1 MIRIMFIAAF
11 CLSISA
17 ASAQST
23 APRNAV
29 LSEDMPFCPSW
40 AEAHERT
47 MAGLNNEG
55 RRPSGSRWKGC
66 IVIKKGTEVEV
77 IQSDDQQSEI
87 VYKKKHWFSDQA
99 IF

>member
-1 MIRIMFIAAF
+1 MIRIVFAAAL
-11 CLSISA
+11 CLPISA
-17 ASAQST
+17 AGAQST
-23 APRNAV
+23 ALRKTA
-29 LSEDMPFCPSW
+29 LSEDMRFCPSW

-47 MAGLNNEG
+47 MAGLNNKG

-77 IQSDDQQSEI
+77 VQTDDQQTEI
-87 VYKKKHWFSDQA
+87 VYKKRHWFSDQA